1 MEITNTEMA
10 AAWEGE
16 ADHWVRAAD
25 RYDTAVADIWRTFL
39 DQGHVAA
46 TDRVLDVGCGTGR
59 SSRDAGLL
67 ASAGSVLG
75 VDINQR
81 MLDEA
86 TVRTSREGPAN
97 VRYEWADA
105 QVHPFDAAEFD
116 VVISRYG
123 AMFFADRLAAFTN
136 LAAALRPGGRLALL
150 AWQNL
155 DRNPWLVELRA
166 ALALGR
172 DLPSPRPGTPGP
184 YGLADTDAA
193 AAVLT
198 EAGFESIAF
207 VPIEVPMQLGRDAE
221 DAWEYLRG
229 MGLYRGLTEGLGET
243 DKADAIANVKK
254 LISDHTTSTGVI
266 AESGSWSITA
276 VRRPT

>member
-1 MEITNTEMA
+1 MEISNTEMA

-25 RYDTAVADIWRTFL
+25 RYDTASAVIWQAFC
-39 DQGHVAA
+39 DQGHVAV

-86 TVRTSREGPAN
+86 AERTRREGPAN

-105 QVHPFDAAEFD
+105 QVHRFDVAAFD

-123 AMFFADRLAAFTN
+123 VMFFADRLAAFTN
-136 LAAALRPGGRLALL
+136 LATALRPDGRLAVLV
-150 AWQNL
+150 WQAL
-155 DRNPWLVELRA
+155 ERNPWIVELRA
-166 ALALGR
+166 ALAVGR
-172 DLPSPRPGTPGP
+172 ELPSPPTGAPGP
-184 YGLADTDAA
+184 FGLADTDAVA
-193 AAVLT
+193 AMLT
-198 EAGFESIAF
+198 EAGYESIEL
-207 VPIEVPMQLGRDAE
+207 VPIEGPMQLGADAE
-221 DAWEYLRG
+221 HAWEYVSG
-229 MGLYRGLTEGLGET
+229 MGLYRGLTGGLDET
-243 DKADAIANVKK
+243 DKEAAITNVKQ
-254 LISDHTTSTGVI
+254 LITDHTTAAGVMVDS
-266 AESGSWSITA
+266 ASWSITA
-276 VRRPT
+276 VRRRT

>member
-1 MEITNTEMA
+1 MA
-10 AAWEGE
+10 KAWEGE

-25 RYDTAVADIWRTFL
+25 RYDAAVAAVWQTFL
-39 DQGHVAA
+39 DQGHVTA

-86 TVRTSREGPAN
+86 AARTAREGPPN

-105 QVHPFDAAEFD
+105 QVHRFDVAAFD

-123 AMFFADRLAAFTN
+123 VMFFADRLAAFTN
-136 LAAALRPGGRLALL
+136 LAAALRPGGRLAVLV
-150 AWQNL
+150 WQSL
-155 DRNPWLVELRA
+155 DRNPWLVAVRA
-166 ALALGR
+166 ALAVGR
-172 DLPSPRPGTPGP
+172 DLPAPPPGAPGP

-193 AAVLT
+193 TAMLA
-198 EAGFESIAF
+198 EAGYRSIKF
-207 VPIEVPMQLGRDAE
+207 DPIDVPMRLGDDAE

-243 DKADAIANVKK
+243 EKADAMANVKQ
-254 LISDHTTSTGVI
+254 LISDHTTSDGVI
-266 AESGSWSITA
+266 VDSASWSITA
-276 VRRPT
+276 VRLGTS

>member
-16 ADHWVRAAD
+16 ADHWVRDAD
-25 RYDTAVADIWRTFL
+25 RYDTAAAATWQTFL

-86 TVRTSREGPAN
+86 AVRTRRAGPAN

-105 QVHPFDAAEFD
+105 QVHRFDVAAFD

-136 LAAALRPGGRLALL
+136 LAAALRPGGRLAVLV
-150 AWQNL
+150 WQVL
-155 DRNPWLVELRA
+155 DRNPWMVELRA
-166 ALALGR
+166 ALAVGR
-172 DLPSPRPGTPGP
+172 DLPSPPPGAPGP
-184 YGLADTDAA
+184 FGLADTGAVAA
-193 AAVLT
+193 MLT
-198 EAGFESIAF
+198 EAGYESVAF

-221 DAWEYLRG
+221 DAWEYVRG

-243 DKADAIANVKK
+243 DKADAIANVQQ
-254 LISDHTTSTGVI
+254 LISDHATPAGVMV
-266 AESGSWSITA
+266 ESASWSITA

>member
-25 RYDTAVADIWRTFL
+25 RYDAAAAAVWQTFL

-59 SSRDAGLL
+59 SSRDVGLL

-86 TVRTSREGPAN
+86 AVRTTQAGLAN

-105 QVHPFDAAEFD
+105 QVHKFDIAAFD

-123 AMFFADRLAAFTN
+123 VMFFADRLAAFTN
-136 LAAALRPGGRLALL
+136 LATALRPGGRLAVLV
-150 AWQNL
+150 WQAL
-155 DRNPWLVELRA
+155 DRNPWLLAVRA
-166 ALALGR
+166 ALAVGR
-172 DLPSPRPGTPGP
+172 DLPSPPPGAPGP
-184 YGLADTDAA
+184 FGLADTDAA
-193 AAVLT
+193 AAMLT
-198 EAGFESIAF
+198 EAGYASIAF
-207 VPIEVPMQLGRDAE
+207 VPIEVPMRVGRDAE
-221 DAWEYLRG
+221 DAWEYLSG

-243 DKADAIANVKK
+243 DKAVAIANVKQ
-254 LISDHTTSTGVI
+254 LIGDHATPAGVMVDS
-266 AESGSWSITA
+266 ASWSITA
-276 VRRPT
+276 VRRST

>member
-25 RYDTAVADIWRTFL
+25 SYDAAGAAIWQTFL
-39 DQGHVAA
+39 DQGHVTA
-46 TDRVLDVGCGTGR
+46 TDRVLDVGCGTGQ

-86 TVRTSREGPAN
+86 AIRTTRAGVAN

-105 QVHPFDAAEFD
+105 QVHRFDVAAFD

-136 LAAALRPGGRLALL
+136 LATALRPGGRLAVLV
-150 AWQNL
+150 WQAL
-155 DRNPWLVELRA
+155 DRNPWLLAVRA
-166 ALALGR
+166 ALAVGR
-172 DLPSPRPGTPGP
+172 DLPSPPPGAPGP
-184 YGLADTDAA
+184 FGLADTDAA
-193 AAVLT
+193 AAMLT
-198 EAGFESIAF
+198 EAGYASIAF
-207 VPIEVPMQLGRDAE
+207 VPIEVPMRVGRDAE
-221 DAWEYLRG
+221 DAWEYLSG

-243 DKADAIANVKK
+243 DKAVAIANVKQ
-254 LISDHTTSTGVI
+254 LIGDHATPAGVMVDS
-266 AESGSWSITA
+266 ASWSITA
-276 VRRPT
+276 VRRST

>member
-16 ADHWVRAAD
+16 ADHWVREAD
-25 RYDTAVADIWRTFL
+25 RYDTAAAAIWQTFL
-39 DQGHVAA
+39 DQGHITA

-67 ASAGSVLG
+67 APAGSVLG

-86 TVRTSREGPAN
+86 AIRTRRAGMAN

-105 QVHPFDAAEFD
+105 QVHRFDVAAFD

-123 AMFFADRLAAFTN
+123 VMFFADRLAAFVN
-136 LAAALRPGGRLALL
+136 LGAALRPGGRLAVLVWQAL
-150 AWQNL
+150 A
-155 DRNPWLVELRA
+155 RNPWLVALRA
-166 ALALGR
+166 ALAVGR
-172 DLPSPRPGTPGP
+172 DLPSPPPAAPGP
-184 YGLADTDAA
+184 FGLADIDPAA
-193 AAVLT
+193 AMLT
-198 EAGFESIAF
+198 EAGYTSIAF
-207 VPIEVPMQLGRDAE
+207 VPIDAPMQLGRDAE

-243 DKADAIANVKK
+243 DKADAIANVKQ
-254 LISDHTTSTGVI
+254 LISDHTTSAGVMV
-266 AESGSWSITA
+266 ESASWSITA
-276 VRRPT
+276 IRRPT

>member
-25 RYDTAVADIWRTFL
+25 RYDAAAAAIWQTFL

-86 TVRTSREGPAN
+86 AVRTRRAGPAN

-105 QVHPFDAAEFD
+105 QVHRFDVAAFD

-123 AMFFADRLAAFTN
+123 VMFFADRLAAFTN
-136 LAAALRPGGRLALL
+136 LAAALRPGGRLAVLV
-150 AWQNL
+150 WQAL
-155 DRNPWLVELRA
+155 DRNPWLVALRA
-166 ALALGR
+166 ALAVGR
-172 DLPSPRPGTPGP
+172 DLPSPPPGAPGP

-193 AAVLT
+193 AAMLT
-198 EAGFESIAF
+198 EAGYASIAF
-207 VPIEVPMQLGRDAE
+207 VPIEAPMQLGRDAE

-243 DKADAIANVKK
+243 DKADAIANVQQ
-254 LISDHTTSTGVI
+254 LISDHTTSAGVMV
-266 AESGSWSITA
+266 ESASWSITA

>member
-1 MEITNTEMA
+1 MA

-25 RYDTAVADIWRTFL
+25 RYDMAAAAVWQTFL
-39 DQGHVAA
+39 DQGHVAV

-86 TVRTSREGPAN
+86 AVRTKREGPPN

-105 QVHPFDAAEFD
+105 EAHRFDVAAFD

-123 AMFFADRLAAFTN
+123 VMFFADRLAAFAN
-136 LAAALRPGGRLALL
+136 LATALRPGGRLAVLV
-150 AWQNL
+150 WQAL
-155 DRNPWLVELRA
+155 DRNPWLVALRA
-166 ALALGR
+166 TLAFGR
-172 DLPSPRPGTPGP
+172 DLPSPLPGAPGP
-184 YGLADTDAA
+184 YGLADTDATA
-193 AAVLT
+193 AMLT
-198 EAGFESIAF
+198 EAGFTSIAF

-221 DAWEYLRG
+221 DAWEYVRG

-243 DKADAIANVKK
+243 DRADAIAKVQR
-254 LISDHTTSTGVI
+254 LISDHTTSAGVMV
-266 AESGSWSITA
+266 ESASWSITA